1 MIYIGAML
9 LAPLVASSVIA
20 ANGVSYNR
28 DIRPI
33 LSQHCFACHGFDEGA
48 RKVGLRLDRAEF
60 AHAQIEGET
69 DGTSAFKPFD
79 PAASLAWARINAE
92 DPDDRM
98 PPIESH
104 RVLTEEQKTKIR
116 MWIEQGAVYEDHWAF
131 TPPARAD
138 LPHGALNPI
147 DALASARLGEA
158 GLRLA
163 APADPATLF
172 RRVSIDL
179 TGLPPRAE
187 EVAAFVSDT
196 DPAAYDKAVARLL
209 ASPHFGERMAMR
221 LLHRG
226 VLEML
231 PLGDDLVIT
240 ELTAPASF
248 IGRSLHE
255 LQLPRRFQVTVVA
268 VRRNRGGRGALI
280 LPAPNEPLE
289 EGDILVVVSP
299 PASAT
304 DLLARL

>member
-48 RKVGLRLDRAEF
+48 RKAGLRLDRAEF

-158 GLRLA
+158 GKVSSSSH
-163 APADPATLF
+163 
-172 RRVSIDL
+172 RRPTNTPEI
-179 TGLPPRAE
+179 
-187 EVAAFVSDT
+187 
-196 DPAAYDKAVARLL
+196 
-209 ASPHFGERMAMR
+209 HF
-221 LLHRG
+221 
-226 VLEML
+226 
-231 PLGDDLVIT
+231 
-240 ELTAPASF
+240 
-248 IGRSLHE
+248 
-255 LQLPRRFQVTVVA
+255 
-268 VRRNRGGRGALI
+268 
-280 LPAPNEPLE
+280 
-289 EGDILVVVSP
+289 
-299 PASAT
+299 
-304 DLLARL
+304 